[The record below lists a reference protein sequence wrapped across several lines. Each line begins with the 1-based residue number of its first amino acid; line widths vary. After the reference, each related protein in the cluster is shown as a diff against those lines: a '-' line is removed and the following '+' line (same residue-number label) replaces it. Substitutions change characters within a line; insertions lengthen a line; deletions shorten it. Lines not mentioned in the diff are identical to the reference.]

1 MQNCA
6 AMMDV
11 APIARKEEFVTDIA
25 RKVSTH
31 RTTRQ
36 LDQTL
41 FLLLFHIIK

>member
-25 RKVSTH
+25 REKYQ
-31 RTTRQ
+31 RTEQ
-36 LDQTL
+36 PLNQTL
-41 FLLLFHIIK
+41 FLLFHIIK